1 MDAAIAEEWL
11 QWMVEVHIPE
21 VMQSNCF
28 ESYKILKLL
37 THAPDDNGVNYA
49 IQYTAKAM
57 KDYETYRDDFA
68 PALQAKTL
76 ARYGDSVL
84 AFRTLLEEIA
94 GR

>member
-1 MDAAIAEEWL
+1 MDAAIADEWL
-11 QWMVEVHIPE
+11 QWMMEVHIPE

-37 THAPDDNGVNYA
+37 TSALDDNGVNYA
-49 IQYTAKAM
+49 IQYSAREM
-57 KDYETYRDDFA
+57 QDYEKYRDQFA

-84 AFRTLLEEIA
+84 AFRTLLEEIT